1 MSESVRS
8 VAQEQRM
15 KIELSI
21 ISPIV
26 LLNLGHFS
34 TSESNNRSNRS
45 ADQPNQK
52 PRERARAFFSIG
64 AQA

>member
-1 MSESVRS
+1 
-8 VAQEQRM
+8 M

-26 LLNLGHFS
+26 MLNLGHFS

-45 ADQPNQK
+45 ADRLPSWL
-52 PRERARAFFSIG
+52 PV
-64 AQA
+64 